1 MQPLVIVSGDGTVLD
16 AVLTDEKGFR
26 KSREQGA
33 VWSLNPE
40 TGRLL
45 PYEPARTLHSI
56 TDEGGWYRAVVETS
70 AGPSGAATDAPDVV
84 SAPGAPSEAVS
95 GPGEP
100 AAAPAGTDAPSPER
114 SEAAAAGAP
123 SEQPDILERL
133 YELVR
138 ERRRSM
144 PEGSY
149 TTYLFSSG
157 VEKIRKKTGEEA
169 VELVLARERAEMV
182 SESADLLYHLLVLLC
197 ASDIEIREVLD
208 ELAGRLGR

>member
-1 MQPLVIVSGDGTVLD
+1 MTPNAES
-16 AVLTDEKGFR
+16 TD
-26 KSREQGA
+26 
-33 VWSLNPE
+33 
-40 TGRLL
+40 
-45 PYEPARTLHSI
+45 
-56 TDEGGWYRAVVETS
+56 RADT
-70 AGPSGAATDAPDVV
+70 T
-84 SAPGAPSEAVS
+84 
-95 GPGEP
+95 
-100 AAAPAGTDAPSPER
+100 ER
-114 SEAAAAGAP
+114 SEAAGSGATP
-123 SEQPDILERL
+123 EQPDILAHL

-169 VELVLARERAEMV
+169 VELVLARERKEMV

-197 ASDIEIREVLD
+197 ASDIEIREVLE

>member
-100 AAAPAGTDAPSPER
+100 AAAPAGTGT
-114 SEAAAAGAP
+114 SEAAGAP

>member
-100 AAAPAGTDAPSPER
+100 AAAPAGTGT
-114 SEAAAAGAP
+114 SEDAGAP